1 MDEKTSRQTLAALDV
16 MDCFKSVPKPTVEPE
31 KQWFRH
37 TGRLLTSWT
46 WEILPHQIRTL
57 IRTQVPLPEPRDK
70 VVYDYSDKKGGKIRK
85 LTYRSTQTVAVTRDK
100 LITLLVEQAKSAGAL
115 SSLPRDLTWRLENPY
130 ASDGRDDD
138 EGSVF
143 HLIATTT
150 DDSRLKVPVGKA
162 EK

>member
-16 MDCFKSVPKPTVEPE
+16 MDCFKSVPKPAIEPE

-57 IRTQVPLPEPRDK
+57 IRNQVPLPDARDK
-70 VVYDYSDKKGGKIRK
+70 ITYEYSDKKSGKFRK

-100 LITLLVEQAKSAGAL
+100 LIALLVEQAKAAGAL
-115 SSLPRDLTWRLENPY
+115 SGLPRELTWRLENPY
-130 ASDGRDDD
+130 APDGRDDD
-138 EGSVF
+138 DGVF
-143 HLIATTT
+143 HLTGTAV
-150 DDSRLKVPVGKA
+150 DDSRLKTPAKA
-162 EK
+162 DK